1 MEKRGDKGV
10 REEEGEGM
18 DVQGMVG
25 DDEEGEGARV
35 GRKRKSVCQ
44 ACVSCNGM
52 CAPCKKAKNT
62 DKAEG
67 SK

>member
-1 MEKRGDKGV
+1 MVVQGGNV

-18 DVQGMVG
+18 DVQGMLG

-44 ACVSCNGM
+44 ACVSCNGTYD
-52 CAPCKKAKNT
+52 PCKKANNT
-62 DKAEG
+62 NKAEG